1 MTSRKDREVEV
12 LLRKEFTFDA
22 AHNLVHYHGKCE
34 ALHGHTYRLAV
45 VLEGVPDEE
54 GMILDFCELS
64 RIVKDR
70 VVSRLDH
77 SYINDILEQ
86 PTAENIA
93 AWVWGRIAK
102 EVSRPNCGLSY
113 VEIWETPTSC
123 VTLKAEDIQE
133 NI

>member
-1 MTSRKDREVEV
+1 V

-22 AHNLVHYHGKCE
+22 AHNLIHYHGKCE

-45 VLEGVPDEE
+45 VLEGIPDEE
-54 GMILDFCELS
+54 GMILDFCVLS
-64 RIVKDR
+64 QIVKDR

-93 AWVWGRIAK
+93 DWVWEQIAE
-102 EVSRPNCGLSY
+102 EVARPNCRLFSLE
-113 VEIWETPTSC
+113 VWETPASC
-123 VTLKAEDIQE
+123 VTLRAEDKR
-133 NI
+133 

>member
-1 MTSRKDREVEV
+1 V

-34 ALHGHTYRLAV
+34 AIHGHTYRLAV
-45 VLEGVPDEE
+45 VLEGTPDEE

-77 SYINDILEQ
+77 SYINDILAQ

-93 AWVWGRIAK
+93 VWAWDQIA
-102 EVSRPNCGLSY
+102 EDVARPNCKLFCLE
-113 VEIWETPTSC
+113 VWETPTSC
-123 VTLKAEDIQE
+123 VTLRAQEKEDRE
-133 NI
+133 